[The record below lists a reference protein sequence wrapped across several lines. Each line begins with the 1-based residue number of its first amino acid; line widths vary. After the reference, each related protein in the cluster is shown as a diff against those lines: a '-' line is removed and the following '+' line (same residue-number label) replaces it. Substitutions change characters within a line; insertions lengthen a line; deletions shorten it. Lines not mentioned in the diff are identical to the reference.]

1 MIVILVKTIAL
12 YKFDHILKCECLMLR
27 KTTRDSHK
35 QIFFLYYKQKA
46 VIKKMTV
53 ITSNYL
59 ARQFVLHC
67 VMADVTLQS
76 MSHHM

>member
-1 MIVILVKTIAL
+1 M
-12 YKFDHILKCECLMLR
+12 E
-27 KTTRDSHK
+27 SNSNK
-35 QIFFLYYKQKA
+35 QIFFLSNKQKA
-46 VIKKMTV
+46 VIKKKITV
-53 ITSNYL
+53 ITSKYV